1 VSPATGEDRSPEYE
15 QRQLHGQLAIVFS
28 RAHKRSMKILLY
40 YIGKPRDPHANR
52 MAEEFIQRSTR
63 YGRCEMR
70 EIVPA
75 RFDPWVKHPAATKVL
90 LDPSGKPMD
99 SQRFAQLVSTAEQE
113 ARDLVFLIGG
123 ASGLPEAW
131 RGNRGIFLSLSAMTM
146 PHELARVVLAEQIY
160 RAFTL
165 LRGHPYPK

>member
-1 VSPATGEDRSPEYE
+1 
-15 QRQLHGQLAIVFS
+15 
-28 RAHKRSMKILLY
+28 MKILLY
-40 YIGKPRDPHANR
+40 YVGKPRDPHANR
-52 MAEEFIQRSTR
+52 MAEDFIERTTR
-63 YGRCEMR
+63 YARCEMR

-75 RFDPWVKHPAATKVL
+75 RFDPWAKHPTATKVL
-90 LDPSGKPMD
+90 LDPAGKPMD
-99 SQRFAQLVSTAEQE
+99 STRFSRLVSGAEQE
-113 ARDLVFLIGG
+113 ARDLVFLVGG

-131 RGNRGIFLSLSAMTM
+131 KESARISSGTLLLSLSPMTL

>member
-1 VSPATGEDRSPEYE
+1 
-15 QRQLHGQLAIVFS
+15 
-28 RAHKRSMKILLY
+28 MKILLY
-40 YIGKPRDPHANR
+40 YVGKPRNPHANR
-52 MAEEFIQRSTR
+52 MAEEFILRSTR

-75 RFDPWVKHPAATKVL
+75 RFDPWTKHPTATKVL
-90 LDPSGKPMD
+90 LHPAGKTMD
-99 SQRFAQLVSTAEQE
+99 SNRFAKLVSQAEQE

-123 ASGLPEAW
+123 ATGLPKAW
-131 RGNRGIFLSLSAMTM
+131 TESEGRQNRGILLSLSEMTM